1 MKWSKMAKSEHLSW
15 RKPTLDIFFLSPLP
29 PFPPLRGMS
38 IYSLIVVQAVSLSAS
53 LTFCE
58 GREHFLKIFGS
69 THHSLWVQ
77 NLRISLLWHI
87 PSGCLFSPFILAL
100 LAVPYFLI
108 YMLPSKWHWTENTIW
123 MTINKQTSNRQN
135 SNLYFWTTATLQLL
149 QPGVFPYFQEFTFL
163 QLQLYQHLRR
173 RHISNLHIS
182 MLVFHISRS

>member
-15 RKPTLDIFFLSPLP
+15 RKPTLDIFFLSPAHP
-29 PFPPLRGMS
+29 PFSPLRGMS
-38 IYSLIVVQAVSLSAS
+38 IYSLIVVQAVSLSAT
-53 LTFCE
+53 LRFCE

-77 NLRISLLWHI
+77 NLRISLPWHP

-123 MTINKQTSNRQN
+123 MTTNKQTKDKIQTYISGQ
-135 SNLYFWTTATLQLL
+135 
-149 QPGVFPYFQEFTFL
+149 QPHCSYC
-163 QLQLYQHLRR
+163 
-173 RHISNLHIS
+173 S
-182 MLVFHISRS
+182 